1 MRFIKK
7 ILERG
12 TITIPSDVR
21 EALGVEEGDI
31 VEFQVL
37 RVVKRHGSEAEPKA
51 PATRAAK
58 VSAQAP
64 PPAKNVSNG
73 EA

>member
-21 EALGVEEGDI
+21 EAVGVEEGDI
-31 VEFQVL
+31 VEFQIV
-37 RVVKRHGSEAEPKA
+37 RIVKRGLDHPVSLA
-51 PATRAAK
+51 P
-58 VSAQAP
+58 VAP
-64 PPAKNVSNG
+64 PPAAKASPSNAESSMLG
-73 EA
+73 RDV

>member
-12 TITIPSDVR
+12 TITVPSDVR

-37 RVVKRHGSEAEPKA
+37 RIVKRSDSAALAA
-51 PATRAAK
+51 PRTTDAAPRD
-58 VSAQAP
+58 AP
-64 PPAKNVSNG
+64 TGAKPFSG
-73 EA
+73 DA

>member
-51 PATRAAK
+51 STTRAAK
-58 VSAQAP
+58 VSAQTP
-64 PPAKNVSNG
+64 PPTKSVSNG

>member
-12 TITIPSDVR
+12 TVTIPSDVR

-31 VEFQVL
+31 VEFQIV
-37 RVVKRHGSEAEPKA
+37 RIVKRLGEEPVAATPTDQPSA
-51 PATRAAK
+51 PESVRTTLRGDA
-58 VSAQAP
+58 
-64 PPAKNVSNG
+64 
-73 EA
+73 